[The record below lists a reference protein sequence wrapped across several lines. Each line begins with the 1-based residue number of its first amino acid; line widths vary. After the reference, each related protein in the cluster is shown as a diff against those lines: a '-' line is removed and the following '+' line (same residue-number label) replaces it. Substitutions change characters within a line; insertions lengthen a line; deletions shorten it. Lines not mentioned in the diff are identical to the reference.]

1 MSKDDFYF
9 WTLMKITSEIE
20 IDTDIEYQKYELLT
34 ENEQNDIKRSQLIE
48 RIFNSALDI
57 VYEITCF
64 FWWKKSFLS
73 LYFCLFLFAK
83 IRANPKGLRRKSNK
97 KYEYYIV

>member
-1 MSKDDFYF
+1 
-9 WTLMKITSEIE
+9 MKITSEIE

-64 FWWKKSFLS
+64 F
-73 LYFCLFLFAK
+73 
-83 IRANPKGLRRKSNK
+83 
-97 KYEYYIV
+97 